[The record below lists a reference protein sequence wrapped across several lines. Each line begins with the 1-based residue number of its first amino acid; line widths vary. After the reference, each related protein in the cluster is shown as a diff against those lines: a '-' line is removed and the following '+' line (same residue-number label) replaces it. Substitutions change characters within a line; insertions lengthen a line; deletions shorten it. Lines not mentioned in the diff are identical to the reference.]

1 MSDKR
6 KRELMDNLDRCYKVV
21 LQSSSKGISAVGIA
35 SELGVHR
42 TTVHNYLNTL
52 ELMGKVYSEHGFWYA
67 KKGERGVKPEESEI
81 TIELPM
87 SKDVWMEI
95 ALLEVEAKR
104 LEKNKLHQSAE
115 LIRTL
120 LEKLRETRT
129 ITIKG
134 KNVDSLDLEKLHGL
148 ILEAYE
154 KGSKVKSRN
163 LSKYLRGIKNGSG

>member
-1 MSDKR
+1 MLNKR
-6 KRELMDNLDRCYKVV
+6 KHEFTENLDRCYKVV
-21 LQSSSKGISAVGIA
+21 QQSSSKGINAVDTA
-35 SELGVHR
+35 RELGVHR

-52 ELMGKVYSEHGFWYA
+52 ELMGKVYSEHGLWYA
-67 KKGERGVKPEESEI
+67 KTGERGVKPEESEI

-104 LEKNKLHQSAE
+104 LEKNQLHQSAE

-120 LEKLRETRT
+120 LEKLRETRI

-134 KNVDSLDLEKLHGL
+134 KNVDNLDLEKLQGL
-148 ILEAYE
+148 ILQAYE

-163 LSKYLRGIKNGSG
+163 LLKYLRGVKNGSS